1 MRDKTIRATGA
12 TVVLLGIAVAALMQM
27 DRGGDPSAISLTADG
42 STPTTTALEASTL
55 TLGVEPFTYSLG
67 VLAGVSTTNFW
78 AFYGDQPSVW
88 NSYILGPTKPAL
100 FTLDRS
106 GDLQSELAV
115 EQATPISDGDDWS
128 VVVTL
133 DNRFAW
139 SDGQPVTAQDFVF
152 TFETVRSLGLGGSWS
167 DAFPETI
174 QSVHAQSE
182 HQLRIE
188 FAQRPNLALWPHGPG
203 LAPLMPAHIWERHV
217 VNSNEATLYGLNDV
231 TDVGGG
237 PLALQD
243 VTDDLIVSVAN
254 TGYPLKSVPDKV
266 EYHVFADESAAADA
280 LAAGAIDTIL
290 SPNGLTSVQVES
302 LSSHPEVAVETN
314 PANGVRYLGFNL
326 NRAPMSEIA
335 FRDALALLVDR
346 EGLVER
352 IDPVGK
358 STYVFVSGA
367 NARWFDAE
375 AADGL
380 ATRFQ
385 TSLDTRLESALI
397 GLRSGGYTWVTEPLV
412 GSDGLLAPGVGL
424 QIDGIE
430 PAPLTIL
437 TTGDVHDLW
446 RPQYAEE
453 IAETLGLLG
462 FDVRPVETDFDT
474 VVDLA
479 FTADAENAL
488 HYDMYLLG
496 WTLGSPALPSYYRT
510 LFAADGEQNNT
521 GYNSE
526 MFATQLTEYES
537 SFDIAQ
543 ARKALWHMEATLAA
557 DLPYLLLYS
566 SSITE
571 VYRADQ
577 VAYNEEFGLG
587 GLQAR
592 LGGILDVSPALN
604 G

>member
-326 NRAPMSEIA
+326 NRAPMSDIA

>member
-302 LSSHPEVAVETN
+302 LSSYPEVAVETN

-326 NRAPMSEIA
+326 NRAPMSDIA

-488 HYDMYLLG
+488 QYDMYLLG

>member
-12 TVVLLGIAVAALMQM
+12 TVVLLGIAAAALMQM
-27 DRGGDPSAISLTADG
+27 DRGGDPSAISLTADRPT
-42 STPTTTALEASTL
+42 STPTALASTT
-55 TLGVEPFTYSLG
+55 TLEVEPFTYHLG

-78 AFYGDQPSVW
+78 AFYGEQPSVW

-106 GDLQSELAV
+106 GELQPELAA

-133 DNRFAW
+133 DDRFEW
-139 SDGQPVTAQDFVF
+139 SDGQPVTAEDFVF
-152 TFETVRSLGLGGSWS
+152 TFETVRSLSLGGSWS

-174 QSVHAQSE
+174 NSVQAESL

-188 FAQRPNLALWPHGPG
+188 FSQRPNLALWPHGPG
-203 LAPLMPAHIWERHV
+203 LAPLMPAHIWESHV
-217 VNSNEATLYGLNDV
+217 VNLDAAALYGLKDV

-243 VTDDLIVSVAN
+243 VTDDVIVSVAN
-254 TGYPLKSVPDKV
+254 SGYPLKSAPDRV
-266 EYHVFADESAAADA
+266 EYHVFADESAAVDA
-280 LAAGAIDTIL
+280 LAAGAIDAIL
-290 SPNGLTSVQVES
+290 SPNGLTTVQVES
-302 LSSHPEVAVETN
+302 LSSHPDVAVETN
-314 PANGVRYLGFNL
+314 SANGVRYLGFNL
-326 NRAPMSEIA
+326 SRAPMSNIA
-335 FRDALALLVDR
+335 FRDALALLIDR
-346 EGLVER
+346 DGLVER
-352 IDPVGK
+352 IDPVGN

-385 TSLDTRLESALI
+385 TPLDTRLKSALI
-397 GLRSGGYTWVTEPLV
+397 GLQSAGYTWVAEPLV
-412 GSDGLLAPGVGL
+412 GADGLLAPGVGL

-437 TTGDVHDLW
+437 TTGDVHDPW

-453 IAETLGLLG
+453 IADTLGLLG

-521 GYNSE
+521 GYNSA
-526 MFATQLTEYES
+526 MFAGQLTDYEG

-543 ARKALWHMEATLAA
+543 AREALWHMEATLAT

-577 VAYNEEFGLG
+577 VAYHEEFGLG

-592 LGGILDVSPALN
+592 LGGILDVSPALS